1 MYFDA
6 HAHLQQLP
14 YFQQAILDAQNCGV
28 QEILCNAI
36 DESDW
41 PVIQKMT
48 QQYPNI
54 HVALGIHP
62 CAVEKAKTGW
72 DQRLEKILQSN
83 PNILVGEIGL
93 DAQYPNMDDQEQV
106 LRQQLNLAW
115 RYQRPAVIHCFRA
128 WDRLLHILKTQRK
141 KLPPKMM
148 SHSHHGNP
156 QLIPELIQK
165 YNMCFSY
172 SSIFIPKNHPKIQ
185 ACLKATPLDKLL
197 VESDCP
203 DLETAPSDI
212 VKLVPQMARI
222 TGHNQSVLKK
232 ALSQNAKNFV
242 RF

>member
-41 PVIQKMT
+41 HVIKKMT

-54 HVALGIHP
+54 HVALGIHT
-62 CAVEKAKTGW
+62 CAVDKAKTGW

-156 QLIPELIQK
+156 QLIPELIQNTICVFLIHPFLSLK
-165 YNMCFSY
+165 T
-172 SSIFIPKNHPKIQ
+172 IPKFRP
-185 ACLKATPLDKLL
+185 
-197 VESDCP
+197 V
-203 DLETAPSDI
+203 
-212 VKLVPQMARI
+212 
-222 TGHNQSVLKK
+222 
-232 ALSQNAKNFV
+232 
-242 RF
+242 